1 MGYLYLLK
9 RLAYICFINRKYA
22 ESEKYFKIV
31 VDMASLVTSN
41 PANIFNAKMNLL
53 IFLTHTDLGKAKEMG
68 DRMLIDLEEFLP
80 VHSKDL
86 HFMLGNIQFLTGDY
100 DKAKDM
106 YRQTLRMSPRPA
118 LEAKV
123 LNNLAFCSF
132 IHLLDLPKL
141 KTELEG

>member
-9 RLAYICFINRKYA
+9 RLAYICFMNRKYT

-53 IFLTHTDLGKAKEMG
+53 IFLTHTDLVKAKEMG

-100 DKAKDM
+100 DKAKDL
-106 YRQTLRMSPRPA
+106 YRQILRMSPRPA

-123 LNNLAFCSF
+123 LHNLAFCSF

-141 KTELEG
+141 KTALEG